1 MKNTLESAIAF
12 IKSRP
17 HYKAAIAD
25 PIIVDQAAKDLFAY
39 AASVRPEVVVP
50 SDELICEMI
59 CGMVFIRGVDLDN
72 YIDEFKNDRSGLY
85 DSLLSELRRLNPT
98 LTFTELNHTEK

>member
-50 SDELICEMI
+50 SERWIS
-59 CGMVFIRGVDLDN
+59 GF
-72 YIDEFKNDRSGLY
+72 DRYYSRPSVM
-85 DSLLSELRRLNPT
+85 DTIEEINRLNPT
-98 LTFTELNHTEK
+98 MTFTELNHEK